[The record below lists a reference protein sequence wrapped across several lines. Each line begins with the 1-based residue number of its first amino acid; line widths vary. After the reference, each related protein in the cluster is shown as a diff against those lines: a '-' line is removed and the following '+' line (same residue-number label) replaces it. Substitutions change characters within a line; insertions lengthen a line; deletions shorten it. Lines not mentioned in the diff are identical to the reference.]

1 LTNDSLA
8 FEDKILNL
16 PLLPTDE
23 QLLYHRP
30 RAIGVSDS
38 GRSLSVSAPGSLI
51 SRIPWPDL
59 ERLRS
64 PLPYAPCA
72 IMG

>member
-1 LTNDSLA
+1 MNGSLP
-8 FEDKILNL
+8 FEDETLNPP
-16 PLLPTDE
+16 PLLTDE

-38 GRSLSVSAPGSLI
+38 VGPLSVSAPGSLI
-51 SRIPWPDL
+51 SRIPSPDL